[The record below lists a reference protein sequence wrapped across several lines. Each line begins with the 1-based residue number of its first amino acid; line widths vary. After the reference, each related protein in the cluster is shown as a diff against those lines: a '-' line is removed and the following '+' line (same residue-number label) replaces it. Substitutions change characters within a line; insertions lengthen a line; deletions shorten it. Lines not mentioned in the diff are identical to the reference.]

1 MLAKVI
7 PARLSIEHKIPWLDS
22 DNPKELFFNLEKN
35 IAFSHLSCNISAARQ
50 NREGKR
56 ESQRKLVV
64 EGRTNLTIETVRNI
78 KTDLATMSRKDICNK
93 YGITKSTL
101 ANIARGE
108 TFQYID

>member
-1 MLAKVI
+1 MKESRKKKDEQLGMPLGTASAKL
-7 PARLSIEHKIPWLDS
+7 RKSI
-22 DNPKELFFNLEKN
+22 LFSL
-35 IAFSHLSCNISAARQ
+35 L
-50 NREGKR
+50 R

-64 EGRTNLTIETVRNI
+64 EGRTKRTNLTIETVRNI

>member
-1 MLAKVI
+1 MKESRKKKDEQLGMPLGTASAKLRKSI
-7 PARLSIEHKIPWLDS
+7 LSSL
-22 DNPKELFFNLEKN
+22 L
-35 IAFSHLSCNISAARQ
+35 
-50 NREGKR
+50 R

-64 EGRTNLTIETVRNI
+64 EGRTKRTNLTIETVRNI

>member
-1 MLAKVI
+1 ML
-7 PARLSIEHKIPWLDS
+7 LSYKGYYASLVKRS
-22 DNPKELFFNLEKN
+22 CGFNSYKKLKK
-35 IAFSHLSCNISAARQ
+35 LL
-50 NREGKR
+50 REGKR

-64 EGRTNLTIETVRNI
+64 EGRTKRTNLTIETVRNI

>member
-1 MLAKVI
+1 MKESRKKKDEQLGMPLGTASAKL
-7 PARLSIEHKIPWLDS
+7 RKSI
-22 DNPKELFFNLEKN
+22 LFSL
-35 IAFSHLSCNISAARQ
+35 L
-50 NREGKR
+50 R

-64 EGRTNLTIETVRNI
+64 EGRTKRTNLTIETVRNI
-78 KTDLATMSRKDICNK
+78 KTDLATMSRKDVCNK

>member
-1 MLAKVI
+1 MSYLQNIRYLGWILIIQKSYSLI
-7 PARLSIEHKIPWLDS
+7 Q
-22 DNPKELFFNLEKN
+22 KN

-64 EGRTNLTIETVRNI
+64 EGRTKRTNLTIETVRNI
-78 KTDLATMSRKDICNK
+78 KTDLATMSRKDVCNK

>member
-1 MLAKVI
+1 M
-7 PARLSIEHKIPWLDS
+7 
-22 DNPKELFFNLEKN
+22 
-35 IAFSHLSCNISAARQ
+35 
-50 NREGKR
+50 
-56 ESQRKLVV
+56 
-64 EGRTNLTIETVRNI
+64 RNI